1 MEEIFNKLTKEELQ
15 NLVEVQQK
23 LNNITLNLG
32 NAELAKQVM
41 FTEYSKVKVDFDA
54 VAKELEEKY
63 GQVNVNLTDGSIS
76 PIDSSENPLG

>member
-1 MEEIFNKLTKEELQ
+1 MAETVKLTKEELQ

-41 FTEYSKVKVDFDA
+41 FVEYSKVKLEFDA
-54 VAKELEEKY
+54 VAKDLEEKY
-63 GQVNVNLTDGSIS
+63 GQVNVNLTDGTIS

>member
-1 MEEIFNKLTKEELQ
+1 MAETVKLTKEELQ

-41 FTEYSKVKVDFDA
+41 FAEYSKVKIEFDA

>member
-1 MEEIFNKLTKEELQ
+1 MAEAVKLTKEELE
-15 NLVEVQQK
+15 NLIEVQQK

-41 FTEYSKVKVDFDA
+41 FNEYSKVKVEFDA
-54 VAKELEEKY
+54 LAKELEEKY

>member
-1 MEEIFNKLTKEELQ
+1 MAETIKLTKEELQ

-41 FTEYSKVKVDFDA
+41 FTEYSKVKVEFDA

>member
-1 MEEIFNKLTKEELQ
+1 MGTIKLTEEELQ

-32 NAELAKQVM
+32 NAELAKQAM
-41 FTEYSKVKVDFDA
+41 FAEYSKVKVEFDA
-54 VAKELEEKY
+54 VAKTLEEKY

-76 PIDSSENPLG
+76 PIEDPSENPLG

>member
-1 MEEIFNKLTKEELQ
+1 MEKPVKLTKEELE

-41 FTEYSKVKVDFDA
+41 FVEYSKVKADFDII
-54 VAKELEEKY
+54 AKELEEKY
-63 GQVNVNLTDGSIS
+63 GQVNVNLTDGTIS
-76 PIDSSENPLG
+76 PIESSTNPLG

>member
-1 MEEIFNKLTKEELQ
+1 MTKAVKLTKEELE

-32 NAELAKQVM
+32 NAELAKQAM
-41 FTEYSKVKVDFDA
+41 FVEYSKVKVEFDI
-54 VAKELEEKY
+54 VAKALEEKY

-76 PIDSSENPLG
+76 PMDSPTNPLR

>member
-1 MEEIFNKLTKEELQ
+1 MAETIKLTKEELQ

-63 GQVNVNLTDGSIS
+63 GQVNVNLADGSIS

>member
-1 MEEIFNKLTKEELQ
+1 MAETVKLTKEELE

-41 FTEYSKVKVDFDA
+41 FTEYSKVKVEFDA
-54 VAKELEEKY
+54 LAKELEEKY

>member
-1 MEEIFNKLTKEELQ
+1 MAETIKLTKEELQ

>member
-1 MEEIFNKLTKEELQ
+1 MAKTVKLTKEELQ

-41 FTEYSKVKVDFDA
+41 FVEYSKVKLEFDA
-54 VAKELEEKY
+54 VAKDLEEKY
-63 GQVNVNLTDGSIS
+63 GQVNVNLTDGTVS

>member
-1 MEEIFNKLTKEELQ
+1 MAETVKLTKEELE

-41 FTEYSKVKVDFDA
+41 FTEYSKVKVEFDA

>member
-1 MEEIFNKLTKEELQ
+1 MAKAVKLTKEELE

-32 NAELAKQVM
+32 NAELAKQAM
-41 FTEYSKVKVDFDA
+41 FIEYSKVKVEFDI
-54 VAKELEEKY
+54 VAKALEEKY

-76 PIDSSENPLG
+76 PMDSSTNPLR

>member
-1 MEEIFNKLTKEELQ
+1 MAETVKLTKEELQ

-41 FTEYSKVKVDFDA
+41 FTEYSKVKVEFDA

>member
-1 MEEIFNKLTKEELQ
+1 MAETVKLTQEELQ

-41 FTEYSKVKVDFDA
+41 FTEYSKVKVEFDA